1 MSKQA
6 NNPLRGIV
14 LSRYRSISEAA
25 KGIGMTRF
33 RLADIVS
40 GATSPTVDEVLDI
53 TKSCDA
59 DIDDVLAAVRHMREQ
74 NSASQCDD
82 GSCKTSYD
90 AQKKE

>member
-1 MSKQA
+1 MSKQS
-6 NNPLRGIV
+6 NNPLRGII
-14 LSRYRSISEAA
+14 LSRYRTVTEAA
-25 KGIGMTRF
+25 GHLNMSRW
-33 RLADIVS
+33 RLSDIIS

-53 TKSCDA
+53 TKSCDT

-74 NSASQCDD
+74 NSAIQCDD